1 MSICIP
7 DRISVLG
14 ITDLIVPL
22 ITDYY
27 FFSPVI
33 TVPVMINLIQYT
45 KLIGFRTIVGLVED
59 NQIDTVYVRFA
70 WEDKDRK
77 FDCMKPSDMLNLKYI
92 IGERNPRVVGW
103 RLHHNHRDEFD
114 LALANAIMQSNEEI

>member
-1 MSICIP
+1 MII
-7 DRISVLG
+7 IVL
-14 ITDLIVPL
+14 
-22 ITDYY
+22 
-27 FFSPVI
+27 SPVI
-33 TVPVMINLIQYT
+33 IVPTMIDLIQYT

-114 LALANAIMQSNEEI
+114 LALANAIMKSNEEI